1 MQKERVM
8 PNRTGT
14 TTKAR
19 IAESAWKLFYEQGYE
34 NTTIEDIVEDSGTS
48 KGSFYHYFRGKDDL
62 LGTLSMLFDAKYEEL
77 KSVMNPLSDAV
88 EKLIFL
94 NHELFTMI
102 DNSISLD
109 LLSRLFSSQLT
120 TRGEKSLLDR
130 NRTYFK
136 LLWKIIKEGQENG
149 QLRTDLSVNEIVDS
163 YAMFERALMYDW
175 CLGGGKYA
183 LARYSDQM
191 MPMFL
196 EGFRGG
202 RRNGNK
208 NNGKNY
214 PKYKHISYKST
225 IA

>member
-1 MQKERVM
+1 MEKKEGAM
-8 PNRTGT
+8 PNKTGA

-19 IAESAWKLFYEQGYE
+19 LAESAWKLFYEKGYD
-34 NTTIEDIVEDSGTS
+34 NTTIEDIVDDSGTS
-48 KGSFYHYFRGKDDL
+48 KGSFYHYFKGKDDL

-77 KSVMNPLSDAV
+77 KSIMDPASDAV

-94 NHELFTMI
+94 NHQLFTMI

-136 LLWKIIKEGQENG
+136 LLWKIIKEGQEQG
-149 QLRTDLSVNEIVDS
+149 HLRTDLSVNEIVDS

-175 CLGGGKYA
+175 CLCNGKYA

-196 EGFRGG
+196 EGFRDHH
-202 RRNGNK
+202 K
-208 NNGKNY
+208 NNGKNNQ
-214 PKYKHISYKST
+214 KYKHISYKTT

>member
-1 MQKERVM
+1 MD
-8 PNRTGT
+8 P
-14 TTKAR
+14 A
-19 IAESAWKLFYEQGYE
+19 
-34 NTTIEDIVEDSGTS
+34 
-48 KGSFYHYFRGKDDL
+48 
-62 LGTLSMLFDAKYEEL
+62 
-77 KSVMNPLSDAV
+77 SDAV

-136 LLWKIIKEGQENG
+136 LLWKIIKEGQEKG
-149 QLRTDLSVNEIVDS
+149 ELRTDLSVNEIVDS

-175 CLGGGKYA
+175 CLCNGKYA

-196 EGFRGG
+196 EGFRASG
-202 RRNGNK
+202 K
-208 NNGKNY
+208 NNRKNNQ
-214 PKYKHISYKST
+214 KYKHISYKTT

>member
-1 MQKERVM
+1 M
-8 PNRTGT
+8 PNKTGA

-19 IAESAWKLFYEQGYE
+19 LAESAWKLFYEKGYD
-34 NTTIEDIVEDSGTS
+34 NTTIEDIVDDSGTS
-48 KGSFYHYFRGKDDL
+48 KGSFYHYFKSKDDL

-77 KSVMNPLSDAV
+77 KSVMDPVSDAV

-136 LLWKIIKEGQENG
+136 LLWKIIKEGQEMG
-149 QLRTDLSVNEIVDS
+149 ELRSDLSVNEIVDS

-175 CLGGGKYA
+175 CLCNGKYA

-196 EGFRGG
+196 EGFRTEG
-202 RRNGNK
+202 RNNRK
-208 NNGKNY
+208 NNQ
-214 PKYKHISYKST
+214 KYKYISYKAT

>member
-1 MQKERVM
+1 M
-8 PNRTGT
+8 PNKTGA

-19 IAESAWKLFYEQGYE
+19 LAESAWKLFYEKGYD
-34 NTTIEDIVEDSGTS
+34 NTTIEDIVDDSGTS
-48 KGSFYHYFRGKDDL
+48 KGSFYHYFKGKDDL
-62 LGTLSMLFDAKYEEL
+62 LGTLSMLFDAKYQEL
-77 KSVMNPLSDAV
+77 KGLMDPLSDAV

-102 DNSISLD
+102 DNSISMD

-120 TRGEKSLLDR
+120 TKGEKSLLDR

-136 LLWKIIKEGQENG
+136 LLWKIIKEGQEKG
-149 QLRTDLSVNEIVDS
+149 DLRTDLSVNEIVDS

-175 CLGGGKYA
+175 CLCNGKYA

-196 EGFRGG
+196 EGFRAIH
-202 RRNGNK
+202 NNEK
-208 NNGKNY
+208 NHQKFN
-214 PKYKHISYKST
+214 HISYKST
-225 IA
+225 IV

>member
-1 MQKERVM
+1 M
-8 PNRTGT
+8 PNKTGA

-19 IAESAWKLFYEQGYE
+19 LAESAWKLFYEKGYD

-77 KSVMNPLSDAV
+77 KSVMDPLSDAV

>member
-1 MQKERVM
+1 M
-8 PNRTGT
+8 PNKTGA

-19 IAESAWKLFYEQGYE
+19 LAESAWKLFYEKGYD
-34 NTTIEDIVEDSGTS
+34 NTTIEDIVDDSGTS
-48 KGSFYHYFRGKDDL
+48 KGSFYHYFKGKDDL

-77 KSVMNPLSDAV
+77 KNVMDPASDAV

-94 NHELFTMI
+94 NHQLFIMI

-136 LLWKIIKEGQENG
+136 LLWKIIKDGQEQG

-175 CLGGGKYA
+175 CLCNGKYA

-196 EGFRGG
+196 EGFRAHH
-202 RRNGNK
+202 K
-208 NNGKNY
+208 NNGKNNQ
-214 PKYKHISYKST
+214 KYKHISYKTT
-225 IA
+225 IV

>member
-1 MQKERVM
+1 M
-8 PNRTGT
+8 PNKTGAN
-14 TTKAR
+14 TKAR
-19 IAESAWKLFYEQGYE
+19 LAESAWKLFYEKGYE
-34 NTTIEDIVEDSGTS
+34 NTTIEDIVDDSGTS
-48 KGSFYHYFRGKDDL
+48 KGSFYHYFKGKDDL

-77 KSVMNPLSDAV
+77 KSVMDPDSDAV
-88 EKLIFL
+88 AKLIFL

-136 LLWKIIKEGQENG
+136 LLWKIIKEGQEKG

-175 CLGGGKYA
+175 CLCNGKYA

-196 EGFRGG
+196 EGFRSD
-202 RRNGNK
+202 RK
-208 NNGKNY
+208 NNGKNNK
-214 PKYKHISYKST
+214 KYKHISYKST
-225 IA
+225 IC

>member
-1 MQKERVM
+1 M
-8 PNRTGT
+8 PNKTGAN
-14 TTKAR
+14 TKAR
-19 IAESAWKLFYEQGYE
+19 LAESAWKLFYEKGYE
-34 NTTIEDIVEDSGTS
+34 NTTIEDIVDDSGTS
-48 KGSFYHYFRGKDDL
+48 KGSFYHYFKGKDDL

-77 KSVMNPLSDAV
+77 KGVMDPASDAV

-136 LLWKIIKEGQENG
+136 LLWKIIKEGQEKG
-149 QLRTDLSVNEIVDS
+149 ELRTDLSVNEIVDS

-175 CLGGGKYA
+175 CLCNGKYA
-183 LARYSDQM
+183 LARYSYQM

-196 EGFRGG
+196 EGFRAD
-202 RRNGNK
+202 RK
-208 NNGKNY
+208 NNRKNNQ
-214 PKYKHISYKST
+214 KYKYISHKTT

>member
-1 MQKERVM
+1 MKKKEGPM
-8 PNRTGT
+8 PNKTGA

-19 IAESAWKLFYEQGYE
+19 LAESAWKLFYEKGYD
-34 NTTIEDIVEDSGTS
+34 NTTIEDIVDDSGTS
-48 KGSFYHYFRGKDDL
+48 KGSFYHYFKGKDDL

-77 KSVMNPLSDAV
+77 KNVMDPASDAV

-94 NHELFTMI
+94 NHQLFIMI

-136 LLWKIIKEGQENG
+136 LLWKIIKDGQEQG

-175 CLGGGKYA
+175 CLCNGKYA

-196 EGFRGG
+196 EGFRAHH
-202 RRNGNK
+202 K
-208 NNGKNY
+208 NNGKNNQ
-214 PKYKHISYKST
+214 KYKHISYKTT
-225 IA
+225 IV

>member
-1 MQKERVM
+1 M
-8 PNRTGT
+8 PNKTGA

-19 IAESAWKLFYEQGYE
+19 LAESAWKLFYEKGYD
-34 NTTIEDIVEDSGTS
+34 NTTIEDIVDDSGSS
-48 KGSFYHYFRGKDDL
+48 KGSFYHYFTGKDDL

-77 KSVMNPLSDAV
+77 KSVMDPLSDAV

-225 IA
+225 IT

>member
-1 MQKERVM
+1 M
-8 PNRTGT
+8 PNKTGA
-14 TTKAR
+14 TTKAKL
-19 IAESAWKLFYEQGYE
+19 AESAWKLFYEKGYD
-34 NTTIEDIVEDSGTS
+34 NTTIEDIVDDSGTS
-48 KGSFYHYFRGKDDL
+48 KGSFYHYFKGKDDL

-77 KSVMNPLSDAV
+77 KTVMDPASDAV

-136 LLWKIIKEGQENG
+136 LLWKIIKEGQEKKE
-149 QLRTDLSVNEIVDS
+149 LRSDLSVNEIVDS

-175 CLGGGKYA
+175 CLCNGKYA

-196 EGFRGG
+196 EGFRAD
-202 RRNGNK
+202 RR
-208 NNGKNY
+208 NNGKNNQ
-214 PKYKHISYKST
+214 KYKHISYKAT

>member
-1 MQKERVM
+1 M
-8 PNRTGT
+8 PNKTGA

-19 IAESAWKLFYEQGYE
+19 LAESAWKLFYEKGYD
-34 NTTIEDIVEDSGTS
+34 NTTIEDIVDDSGTS
-48 KGSFYHYFRGKDDL
+48 KGSFYHYFKGKDDL

-77 KSVMNPLSDAV
+77 KSVMDPASDAV

-149 QLRTDLSVNEIVDS
+149 ELRTDLSVNEIVDS

-175 CLGGGKYA
+175 CLCNGKYA

-196 EGFRGG
+196 EGFRTQH
-202 RRNGNK
+202 R

-214 PKYKHISYKST
+214 PKYKHISYKTT

>member
-1 MQKERVM
+1 M
-8 PNRTGT
+8 
-14 TTKAR
+14 
-19 IAESAWKLFYEQGYE
+19 
-34 NTTIEDIVEDSGTS
+34 D
-48 KGSFYHYFRGKDDL
+48 
-62 LGTLSMLFDAKYEEL
+62 
-77 KSVMNPLSDAV
+77 PLSDAV

>member
-1 MQKERVM
+1 MEKKEGPM
-8 PNRTGT
+8 PNKTGA

-19 IAESAWKLFYEQGYE
+19 LAESAWKLFYEKGYD
-34 NTTIEDIVEDSGTS
+34 NTTIEDIVDDSGTS
-48 KGSFYHYFRGKDDL
+48 KGSFYHYFKGKDDL

-77 KSVMNPLSDAV
+77 KNIMDPASDAV
-88 EKLIFL
+88 GKLIFL

-136 LLWKIIKEGQENG
+136 LLWKIIKEGQEQG

-175 CLGGGKYA
+175 CLCNGKYA

-196 EGFRGG
+196 EGFRAHH
-202 RRNGNK
+202 K
-208 NNGKNY
+208 NNGKNNT
-214 PKYKHISYKST
+214 KYKHISYKST

>member
-1 MQKERVM
+1 M
-8 PNRTGT
+8 PNRTG

-77 KSVMNPLSDAV
+77 KSVMDPLSDAV

>member
-1 MQKERVM
+1 M
-8 PNRTGT
+8 PNKTGA

-19 IAESAWKLFYEQGYE
+19 LAESAWKLFYEKGYE
-34 NTTIEDIVEDSGTS
+34 NTTIEDIVDDSGTS

-77 KSVMNPLSDAV
+77 KGVMDPLSDAV
-88 EKLIFL
+88 DKLIFL

-136 LLWKIIKEGQENG
+136 LLWKIIKEGQEKG
-149 QLRTDLSVNEIVDS
+149 EIRSDLSVNEIVDS

-175 CLGGGKYA
+175 CLYGGKYA

-196 EGFRGG
+196 EGFRAND
-202 RRNGNK
+202 RNNDK
-208 NNGKNY
+208 NNQ
-214 PKYKHISYKST
+214 KYKYTSYKST

>member
-1 MQKERVM
+1 M
-8 PNRTGT
+8 PNKTGAN
-14 TTKAR
+14 TKAR
-19 IAESAWKLFYEQGYE
+19 LAESAWKLFYEKGYE
-34 NTTIEDIVEDSGTS
+34 NTTIEDIVDDSGTS
-48 KGSFYHYFRGKDDL
+48 KGSFYHYFKGKDDL

-77 KSVMNPLSDAV
+77 KTVMDPASDAV

-136 LLWKIIKEGQENG
+136 LLWKIIKEGQEKG

-175 CLGGGKYA
+175 CLCNGKYA

-196 EGFRGG
+196 EGFRAP
-202 RRNGNK
+202 RK
-208 NNGKNY
+208 NNGKNNQ
-214 PKYKHISYKST
+214 KYKHISYKAT
-225 IA
+225 IC

>member
-1 MQKERVM
+1 M
-8 PNRTGT
+8 PNKTGT
-14 TTKAR
+14 TTKAKL
-19 IAESAWKLFYEQGYE
+19 AESAWKLFYEKGYQ

-48 KGSFYHYFRGKDDL
+48 KGSFYHYFKGKDDL
-62 LGTLSMLFDAKYEEL
+62 LGTLSMLFDAKYEKL
-77 KSVMNPLSDAV
+77 KRVMDPAADAI

-136 LLWKIIKEGQENG
+136 LLWKIIKEGQEKREI
-149 QLRTDLSVNEIVDS
+149 RTDLTVNEIVDS

-175 CLGGGKYA
+175 CLYGGKYA

-196 EGFRGG
+196 EGFRAKK
-202 RRNGNK
+202 GN
-208 NNGKNY
+208 NRKNY
-214 PKYKHISYKST
+214 PKYKYLSYKST

>member
-1 MQKERVM
+1 M
-8 PNRTGT
+8 PNKTGAN
-14 TTKAR
+14 TKAR
-19 IAESAWKLFYEQGYE
+19 LAESAWKLFYEKGYE
-34 NTTIEDIVEDSGTS
+34 NTTIEDIVDDSGTS
-48 KGSFYHYFRGKDDL
+48 KGSFYHYFKGKDDL

-77 KSVMNPLSDAV
+77 KSVMDPASDAV

-136 LLWKIIKEGQENG
+136 LLWKIIKEGQEKG
-149 QLRTDLSVNEIVDS
+149 ELRTDLSVNEIVDS

-175 CLGGGKYA
+175 CLCNGKYA
-183 LARYSDQM
+183 LARYSYQM

-196 EGFRGG
+196 EGFRAD
-202 RRNGNK
+202 RK
-208 NNGKNY
+208 NNRKNNQ
-214 PKYKHISYKST
+214 KYKYISHKTT

>member
-1 MQKERVM
+1 M
-8 PNRTGT
+8 PNKTGAN
-14 TTKAR
+14 TKAR
-19 IAESAWKLFYEQGYE
+19 LAESAWKLFYEKGYE
-34 NTTIEDIVEDSGTS
+34 NTTIEDIVDDSGTS
-48 KGSFYHYFRGKDDL
+48 KGSVYHYFKGKDDL

-77 KSVMNPLSDAV
+77 KSVMDPASDAV

-136 LLWKIIKEGQENG
+136 LLWKIIKEGQEKG
-149 QLRTDLSVNEIVDS
+149 ELRTDLSVNEIVDS

-175 CLGGGKYA
+175 CLCNGKYA

-196 EGFRGG
+196 EGFRASG
-202 RRNGNK
+202 K
-208 NNGKNY
+208 NNRKNNQ
-214 PKYKHISYKST
+214 KYKHISYKTT
-225 IA
+225 IT

>member
-1 MQKERVM
+1 MEKKEGAM
-8 PNRTGT
+8 PNKTGA

-19 IAESAWKLFYEQGYE
+19 LAESAWKLFYEKGYD
-34 NTTIEDIVEDSGTS
+34 NTTIEDIVDDSGTS
-48 KGSFYHYFRGKDDL
+48 KGSFYHYFKGKDDL

-77 KSVMNPLSDAV
+77 KSVMDPASDAV

-136 LLWKIIKEGQENG
+136 LLWKIIKEGQEQG

-175 CLGGGKYA
+175 CLCNGKYA

-196 EGFRGG
+196 EGFRAHH
-202 RRNGNK
+202 K
-208 NNGKNY
+208 NNGKNNQ
-214 PKYKHISYKST
+214 KYKHISYKTT

>member
-1 MQKERVM
+1 M
-8 PNRTGT
+8 PNKTGAS
-14 TTKAR
+14 TKAR
-19 IAESAWKLFYEQGYE
+19 LAESAWKLFYEKGYE
-34 NTTIEDIVEDSGTS
+34 NTTIEDIVDDSGTS
-48 KGSFYHYFRGKDDL
+48 KGSFYHYFKGKDDL

-77 KSVMNPLSDAV
+77 KTVMDPDSDAV
-88 EKLIFL
+88 AKLIFL

-136 LLWKIIKEGQENG
+136 LLWKIIKEGQEKEE
-149 QLRTDLSVNEIVDS
+149 LRTDLSVNEIVDS

-175 CLGGGKYA
+175 CLCNGKYA

-196 EGFRGG
+196 EGFRASG
-202 RRNGNK
+202 K
-208 NNGKNY
+208 SNGKNNQ
-214 PKYKHISYKST
+214 KYKHISYKST
-225 IA
+225 IC

>member
-1 MQKERVM
+1 M
-8 PNRTGT
+8 PNKTGAN
-14 TTKAR
+14 TKAR
-19 IAESAWKLFYEQGYE
+19 LAESAWKLFYEKGYE
-34 NTTIEDIVEDSGTS
+34 NTTIEDIVDDSGTS
-48 KGSFYHYFRGKDDL
+48 KGSFYHYFKGKDDL

-77 KSVMNPLSDAV
+77 KGVMDPTSDAV

-136 LLWKIIKEGQENG
+136 LLWKIIKEGQEKEE
-149 QLRTDLSVNEIVDS
+149 LRTDLSVNEIVDS

-175 CLGGGKYA
+175 CLCNGKYA

-196 EGFRGG
+196 EVFRDSG
-202 RRNGNK
+202 K
-208 NNGKNY
+208 NNRKNNQ
-214 PKYKHISYKST
+214 KYKYISYKTT